1 MGEHAISQRSV
12 TDRIPIKLQLTGKSR
27 EGSHKTS
34 TQNPYSVNVYILL
47 DVLLCS
53 ITDFYIWQGSLE
65 VNSSVL
71 IGSFLVRIFPFGL
84 FPWKRSEA
92 VYREPANQNLQ
103 LKLRKEN
110 V

>member
-53 ITDFYIWQGSLE
+53 ITDWFFLGQDFSIRT
-65 VNSSVL
+65 VSVETVK
-71 IGSFLVRIFPFGL
+71 SCVF
-84 FPWKRSEA
+84 
-92 VYREPANQNLQ
+92 
-103 LKLRKEN
+103 
-110 V
+110 